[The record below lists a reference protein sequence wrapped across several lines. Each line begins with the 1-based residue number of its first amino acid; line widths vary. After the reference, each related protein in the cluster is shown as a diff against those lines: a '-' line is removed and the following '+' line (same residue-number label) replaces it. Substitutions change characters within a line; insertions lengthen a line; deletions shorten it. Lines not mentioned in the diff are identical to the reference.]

1 MAHPASAR
9 RRTGRTIGSPQL
21 LGALTIALVAAT
33 LGYVFHHLT
42 PLAGHPFTSATV
54 VLLLAAAIG
63 LSMGLPAVA
72 RGDQQLPTVVVALPG
87 EVRPEPLRQ
96 EHLAFC
102 SALHSQALDHGFFVA
117 LGTRFLRKYYAT
129 FRDSPHAIGLIAS
142 VGGQP
147 VGFLVGAVEAR
158 AHARWVVR
166 HRGAALALN
175 AAAGL
180 IWRPAA
186 ALRFLRTRLRRY
198 AGTWRRH
205 RGNGGAARPGSAG
218 EAAVLSHVAVVPGA
232 RRLGAGRLLAREF
245 EALAR
250 SRGASRAFLNTL
262 AGEDGAGKFYAALG
276 WSQTTQMSTVDGRR
290 VEEWTRDLQ
299 DSVAADE

>member
-1 MAHPASAR
+1 MLAHPASACR
-9 RRTGRTIGSPQL
+9 HAGRTIGLRQL
-21 LGALTIALVAAT
+21 VGALTIALVAAT
-33 LGYVFHHLT
+33 LGYAFHHLT
-42 PLAGHPFTSATV
+42 PLAGHPVASVTV
-54 VLLLAAAIG
+54 LLLLAAAIG
-63 LSMGLPAVA
+63 LSMGLPALA
-72 RGDQQLPTVVVALPG
+72 RINQQLPTVVVAQPG
-87 EVRPEPLRQ
+87 EVQPEPLRQ
-96 EHLAFC
+96 DHLAFC

-117 LGTRFLRKYYAT
+117 LGTRFLQKYYAT

-166 HRGAALALN
+166 HRGATLALY

-205 RGNGGAARPGSAG
+205 RGKDGAMRPGSAG

-245 EALAR
+245 EASAR
-250 SRGASRAFLNTL
+250 SSGASRAFLITL

-276 WSQTTQMSTVDGRR
+276 WSQTTRLSTVDGRS
-290 VEEWTRDLQ
+290 VEEWTRDLE
-299 DSVAADE
+299 DGGGR